1 MSTSA
6 ILLAEQAQVVI
17 KRTLIPCRVL
27 GFRGPGRGGFYCKDL
42 CGV

>member
-17 KRTLIPCRVL
+17 KRTLIRFGVL
-27 GFRGPGRGGFYCKDL
+27 GFREPGRRGFYCKDL